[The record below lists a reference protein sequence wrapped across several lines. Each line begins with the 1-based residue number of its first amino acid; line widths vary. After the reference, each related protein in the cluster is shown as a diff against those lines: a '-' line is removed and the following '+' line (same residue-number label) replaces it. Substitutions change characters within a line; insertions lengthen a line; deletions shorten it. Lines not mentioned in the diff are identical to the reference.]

1 MKSIVVGRLVLVPS
15 SVFQL
20 RAAVVAANPTSYLRA
35 AVALG
40 RRAAVVARLL
50 LGRFNHATK
59 NLRRLPEAMG
69 IVLVRAM
76 WQKCEGCRLE
86 DGAGQTLDVSA
97 GIVKMKS
104 NKASGPEDIPTDVL
118 KLLGDLGPKRLLCHT
133 MKVFERVLEAPLGKI
148 VSVSL
153 NQCSTIDAI
162 YAVRILLEN
171 HREMNRGVHLAFP
184 DLEKAFD
191 RVQHELL
198 CP

>member
-1 MKSIVVGRLVLVPS
+1 
-15 SVFQL
+15 
-20 RAAVVAANPTSYLRA
+20 
-35 AVALG
+35 
-40 RRAAVVARLL
+40 
-50 LGRFNHATK
+50 
-59 NLRRLPEAMG
+59 
-69 IVLVRAM
+69 
-76 WQKCEGCRLE
+76 
-86 DGAGQTLDVSA
+86 
-97 GIVKMKS
+97 MKS

-118 KLLGDLGPKRLLCHT
+118 KLLGDLGRTDSRRWKGKEDIADCTSYRPKRLLCHT

-148 VSVSL
+148 VSISL